1 MNVFKRRSG
10 LKMNLKK
17 TKAMWIGA
25 NKGSSAKPLH
35 LDWVTGV
42 KSLGIYF
49 SCHKGEAAVQN
60 FVERLNQIQNKL

>member
-1 MNVFKRRSG
+1 MTATLSYFPPVERLLSILNAFERCSE

-25 NKGSSAKPLH
+25 NKVSLAKPQLH

-42 KSLGIYF
+42 KNLGKKI
-49 SCHKGEAAVQN
+49 SGV
-60 FVERLNQIQNKL
+60 